1 MRHTDMVN
9 ATKIAHDN
17 RQMMLPF
24 EFTPANDADAID
36 DPFAICR
43 WEDDGGPVGR
53 ENADA
58 E

>member
-1 MRHTDMVN
+1 MVH
-9 ATKIAHDN
+9 ATEIAHDY

-24 EFTPANDADAID
+24 EFTPANDADSIED
-36 DPFAICR
+36 QFAICR